1 MDSRT
6 FHMMKINFPK
16 STICFLKVLH
26 TENRLKQFFASLD
39 LSLERDFWNSYNNCE
54 FYQNLKVI
62 IENTSITI
70 HTR

>member
-39 LSLERDFWNSYNNCE
+39 LSLERDF
-54 FYQNLKVI
+54 
-62 IENTSITI
+62 
-70 HTR
+70 